1 MIAEKKDKAMVPG
14 NWYLLASCEYCHS
27 KHVVDT
33 DSSKGEMLP
42 KDFYQAECPSCLRI
56 GIYAA
61 AQIERYQ
68 HQSTQPVAAALPPD
82 VL

>member
-1 MIAEKKDKAMVPG
+1 LIAEKRDQVMVPG

-33 DSSKGEMLP
+33 DSSKGGMLP
-42 KDFYQAECPSCLRI
+42 EDFYRAECPACLRV
-56 GIYAA
+56 GIHAA

-68 HQSTQPVAAALPPD
+68 HQSTKKVPEARP
-82 VL
+82 